1 VKLAVFFILAATLST
16 TAVAATI
23 TVTITGTTGEIRV
36 GEGPLFGQR
45 SYQLIPAGAPFVLT
59 YTFDEEKG
67 KQSISEISG
76 NLVTQSEIENTAL
89 SSPGTNA
96 TLQIGSA
103 VWEFGPSTRSQVTL
117 KTSAGSKSEQFVFTT
132 QAGSNR
138 ISAQIAPAKGS
149 YWPKNGDWRSSFTAS
164 SLEGSTASFSADND
178 RVDAKG
184 SLIPSTIAV
193 TGVDVDGQWLSYTTT
208 AGGPGLARWERKWQ
222 LAHASPKGGYIV
234 EEVSR
239 TILGTK
245 PDGSPITPS
254 SIKYWKA
261 WQVPAGSST
270 PGAAFDTFENTVS
283 TGGTGDD
290 TVTATARFY
299 EGLILPADFAVGNS
313 PYAGSLLSSTID
325 PNLSTSRA
333 TLPVAAS
340 ATLHF

>member
-1 VKLAVFFILAATLST
+1 VKLAAFFILAATVST

-149 YWPKNGDWRSSFTAS
+149 YWPKNGDWRASFIAS